1 MEKIYDREDG
11 GTVLPF
17 IQLNRST
24 YPLYVGGNAVGNGG
38 DKVGKGSSFLLE
50 AIQRLLDLIQKRRK
64 RMPDSDGEGMRK
76 TERVI
81 AVWKGLL
88 CGCGRFARELLRY
101 GLCFRMEAVQ
111 NAYSL

>member
-50 AIQRLLDLIQKRRK
+50 AILVSKKYGASDIVWEIEDPAIVGFDTEEKEKDAGFGWRRHEEN
-64 RMPDSDGEGMRK
+64 RTRDCRV
-76 TERVI
+76 ERV
-81 AVWKGLL
+81 AVRVRADRKS
-88 CGCGRFARELLRY
+88 
-101 GLCFRMEAVQ
+101 VV
-111 NAYSL
+111 